1 MCLMHTSLQAASDI
15 CMWQIDHTPWRG
27 MGCIFR
33 GISYLPDLEWD
44 SGWSSTRV
52 DTARDYGNP
61 CAMSEGSLLPRKRSR
76 LVSCF
81 CLEHRVIQSAVVT
94 DRVQEALVRHVAIVE
109 TCDAI
114 WSHDALRRPVGVIN
128 LILRIEELV
137 GGITPRECLLEGKMS
152 RGVEVQSD
160 TLILGIH
167 YADLFGGLVGGQ
179 SVAFIKA

>member
-1 MCLMHTSLQAASDI
+1 MEKH
-15 CMWQIDHTPWRG
+15 G
-27 MGCIFR
+27 
-33 GISYLPDLEWD
+33 
-44 SGWSSTRV
+44 TRV
-52 DTARDYGNP
+52 DTAK
-61 CAMSEGSLLPRKRSR
+61 AMVTSARYPRGSLLPGKRSR

-81 CLEHRVIQSAVVT
+81 CLEHRVIQATVVA

-167 YADLFGGLVGGQ
+167 YADLFG
-179 SVAFIKA
+179 